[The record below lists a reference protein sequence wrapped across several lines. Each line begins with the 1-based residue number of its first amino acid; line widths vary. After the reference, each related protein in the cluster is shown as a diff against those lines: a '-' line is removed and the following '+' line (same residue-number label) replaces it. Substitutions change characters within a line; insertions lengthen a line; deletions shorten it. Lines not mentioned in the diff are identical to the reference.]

1 MRNCLD
7 DFQQRTLRCRAKKGF
22 TRQRES
28 AEADDEMRQK
38 KAAESAYAE
47 PEKKPA
53 RSKF

>member
-1 MRNCLD
+1 MD
-7 DFQQRTLRCRAKKGF
+7 DFQQRTLQRWAKKGSSK
-22 TRQRES
+22 QRES

-38 KAAESAYAE
+38 KAAESTKAE